1 MTQTVPSPEPKIGLR
16 ERNRRE
22 RFARILNAAEELFI
36 EKGFDQVTTRE
47 IAQAAGV
54 GEATLFRY
62 VANKGDL
69 LLLVIGRTQ
78 DALIDRLEAADDET
92 ASATPAAPTGDW
104 FIQRIL
110 DIYQGRIRYYETDPE
125 NIAKFVS
132 TGLEMGSTL
141 GPRSTNA
148 GDRVVARIREIIEAG
163 QAAGALRDGLSAE
176 TIARNVNGIYIHE
189 VLRSPARNLDISL
202 TWDRLAERF
211 DVMLRPLTTSDS

>member
-1 MTQTVPSPEPKIGLR
+1 MP
-16 ERNRRE
+16 
-22 RFARILNAAEELFI
+22 RFS
-36 EKGFDQVTTRE
+36 
-47 IAQAAGV
+47 
-54 GEATLFRY
+54 GE
-62 VANKGDL
+62 L

-92 ASATPAAPTGDW
+92 ASSAPSAPTGDW

-110 DIYQGRIRYYETDPE
+110 DIYQGRIGYYVTDAE

-148 GDRVVARIREIIEAG
+148 GDRVVARIRDIIEAG
-163 QAAGALRDGLSAE
+163 QSAGALRADLSAE
-176 TIARNVNGIYIHE
+176 IIARNVNGIYIHE
-189 VLRSPARNLDISL
+189 VLRSPARKFDISL